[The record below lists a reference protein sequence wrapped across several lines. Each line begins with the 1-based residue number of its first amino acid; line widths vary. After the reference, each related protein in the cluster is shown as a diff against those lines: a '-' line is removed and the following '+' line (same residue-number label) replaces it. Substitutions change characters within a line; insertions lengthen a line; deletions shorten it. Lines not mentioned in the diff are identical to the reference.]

1 MTTSSARNPGVRNSA
16 IRDTAT
22 RDAAE
27 RGTGTMAAARISLGR
42 VFQAESSNYFLL
54 LGITLF
60 MVVFGLVMVLSSSA
74 VDSHVDDGN
83 FFTRFLSQGMYA
95 LIGVPVMLILSRV
108 PAQFWQRI
116 AWVGLSVACV
126 LQLLVVATGLGVEI
140 NQNKNWLK
148 VGPVMFQPSEAIKIA
163 LVLWLG
169 MFLFKKRDKITK
181 WRYSMFPAVLI
192 SLVAIGLVMLGGDLG
207 TVVIMV
213 MMVIGALFFAGTPIR
228 HLVVFA
234 FVSAG
239 IAIILTVTSES
250 RLTRV
255 LAFLHPHTADPMSDG
270 YQIQQGMFA
279 LANGGIFGVGL
290 GNSRSK
296 WSWLPASSTD
306 FIFAITGEELGL
318 IGAVLVLGLFVLLA
332 FAFCRII
339 TASTTLFSRVVTGG
353 VMVWILGQAIVNI
366 AVVLGLLPTLGVPLP
381 LISAGGTAMISTLA
395 AIGVVLSFARSQGK
409 PPVPEK
415 RTSTARQRARS

>member
-1 MTTSSARNPGVRNSA
+1 
-16 IRDTAT
+16 
-22 RDAAE
+22 
-27 RGTGTMAAARISLGR
+27 

-74 VDSHVDDGN
+74 VDSHVDDDN
-83 FFTRFLSQGMYA
+83 FFTKFLSQGMYA
-95 LIGVPVMLILSRV
+95 LIGVPVMLILSRI
-108 PAQFWQRI
+108 PSQFWQRI
-116 AWVGLSVACV
+116 AWPGLGIACV
-126 LQLLVVATGLGVEI
+126 LQLLVVATPLGVEI
-140 NQNKNWLK
+140 NLNKNWLR

-169 MFLFKKRDKITK
+169 MFLFKKRDKISQ
-181 WRYSMFPAVLI
+181 WRFGMFPAVLV
-192 SLVAIGLVMLGGDLG
+192 SLVAIGLVMAGGDLG

-213 MMVIGALFFAGTPIR
+213 MMVIGALFFAGVPIR

-234 FVSAG
+234 LIAASA
-239 IAIILTVTSES
+239 AVILTVTSES
-250 RLTRV
+250 RLSRV
-255 LAFLHPHTADPMSDG
+255 LAFFHPHTTDPMSDG
-270 YQIQQGMFA
+270 YQIQQGTFA

-318 IGAVLVLGLFVLLA
+318 IGAVLVLALFVMLA
-332 FAFCRII
+332 FAFCRIM
-339 TASTTLFSRVVTGG
+339 TTTDDPFARVVTGA
-353 VMVWILGQAIVNI
+353 VMIWILGQAIVNI
-366 AVVLGLLPTLGVPLP
+366 AVVLGLLPVLGVPLP

-395 AIGVVLSFARSQGK
+395 AIGVVLSFARGQSG
-409 PPVPEK
+409 
-415 RTSTARQRARS
+415 SRQRMTS

>member
-1 MTTSSARNPGVRNSA
+1 MTASSARSFSRRDSAGRNSA
-16 IRDTAT
+16 
-22 RDAAE
+22 E
-27 RGTGTMAAARISLGR
+27 RGAGTMAAARISLGR

-95 LIGVPVMLILSRV
+95 LIGVPVMLIISRV
-108 PAQFWQRI
+108 PAPFWQRI
-116 AWVGLSVACV
+116 AWPGLSVACI
-126 LQLLVVATGLGVEI
+126 LQLLVVATPLGVEI
-140 NQNKNWLK
+140 NQNKNWLQL
-148 VGPVMFQPSEAIKIA
+148 GPVTFQPSEAIKIA

-169 MFLFKKRDKITK
+169 MFLFKKREKITQ
-181 WRYSMFPAVLI
+181 WRYSMFPAVLV

-228 HLVVFA
+228 HLVIFA
-234 FVSAG
+234 LVSASV
-239 IAIILTVTSES
+239 AVILTITSES
-250 RLTRV
+250 RLNRV
-255 LAFLHPHTADPMSDG
+255 LAFLHPHTTDPMSDG
-270 YQIQQGMFA
+270 YQIQQGTFA

-318 IGAVLVLGLFVLLA
+318 IGAVLVLGLFVMLA

-339 TASTTLFSRVVTGG
+339 TASTTVFARVVTGG

-395 AIGVVLSFARSQGK
+395 AIGIVLSFARGQGTTSRVAAPAAK
-409 PPVPEK
+409 P
-415 RTSTARQRARS
+415 RQRTRS

>member
-1 MTTSSARNPGVRNSA
+1 MTTSSTRNPSVRKV
-16 IRDTAT
+16 RDAASP
-22 RDAAE
+22 DAAE

-74 VDSHVDDGN
+74 VVSHVDDNN
-83 FFTRFLSQGMYA
+83 FFARFWNQGIYA
-95 LIGVPVMLILSRV
+95 TIGVPVMLLVSRI
-108 PAQFWQRI
+108 PARFWQRW
-116 AWVGLSVACV
+116 AWFGLSIACF
-126 LQLLVVATGLGVEI
+126 LQALVVFTPLGVLI
-140 NQNKNWLK
+140 NQNRNWLK
-148 VGPVMFQPSEAIKIA
+148 LGPVTFQPSEAIKIA

-169 MFLFKKRDKITK
+169 MFLLKKRDKITQ
-181 WRYSMFPAVLI
+181 WRYSTLPVA
-192 SLVAIGLVMLGGDLG
+192 LVSGASIGLVMLGGDLG
-207 TVVIMV
+207 TTVIMA
-213 MMVIGALFFAGTPIR
+213 MMVLGALFFAGTPIR
-228 HLVVFA
+228 QLIAFALIAGSAAVV
-234 FVSAG
+234 
-239 IAIILTVTSES
+239 IALS
-250 RLTRV
+250 RPSRV
-255 LAFLHPHTADPMSDG
+255 ERILAFFHPHTADPMSDG

-318 IGAVLVLGLFVLLA
+318 IGAILVLALFVMLA

-339 TASTTLFSRVVTGG
+339 TAATDPFSRVVTGS
-353 VMVWILGQAIVNI
+353 VMVWILGQGLVNI
-366 AVVLGLLPTLGVPLP
+366 AVVLGLLPVLGVPLP

-395 AIGVVLSFARSQGK
+395 AIGVVLSFARTQGK
-409 PPVPEK
+409 PAV
-415 RTSTARQRARS
+415 RQRTRS

>member
-1 MTTSSARNPGVRNSA
+1 
-16 IRDTAT
+16 
-22 RDAAE
+22 
-27 RGTGTMAAARISLGR
+27 
-42 VFQAESSNYFLL
+42 
-54 LGITLF
+54 
-60 MVVFGLVMVLSSSA
+60 
-74 VDSHVDDGN
+74 
-83 FFTRFLSQGMYA
+83 
-95 LIGVPVMLILSRV
+95 
-108 PAQFWQRI
+108 
-116 AWVGLSVACV
+116 LSVACV

-148 VGPVMFQPSEAIKIA
+148 IGPVMFQPSEAIKIA

-239 IAIILTVTSES
+239 VAVILTVTSES

>member
-1 MTTSSARNPGVRNSA
+1 
-16 IRDTAT
+16 
-22 RDAAE
+22 
-27 RGTGTMAAARISLGR
+27 
-42 VFQAESSNYFLL
+42 
-54 LGITLF
+54 
-60 MVVFGLVMVLSSSA
+60 
-74 VDSHVDDGN
+74 
-83 FFTRFLSQGMYA
+83 
-95 LIGVPVMLILSRV
+95 
-108 PAQFWQRI
+108 
-116 AWVGLSVACV
+116 
-126 LQLLVVATGLGVEI
+126 
-140 NQNKNWLK
+140 
-148 VGPVMFQPSEAIKIA
+148 
-163 LVLWLG
+163 
-169 MFLFKKRDKITK
+169 
-181 WRYSMFPAVLI
+181 
-192 SLVAIGLVMLGGDLG
+192 
-207 TVVIMV
+207 
-213 MMVIGALFFAGTPIR
+213 VIGALFFAGTPIR

-239 IAIILTVTSES
+239 VAVILTVTSES

>member
-1 MTTSSARNPGVRNSA
+1 MTTSPPRTAGPARATGAQERDPGTVS
-16 IRDTAT
+16 
-22 RDAAE
+22 
-27 RGTGTMAAARISLGR
+27 AARISLGR

-74 VDSHVDDGN
+74 VDSHVDDDN
-83 FFTRFLSQGMYA
+83 FFTKFLSQGMYA
-95 LIGVPVMLILSRV
+95 LIGVPVMLILSRI
-108 PAQFWQRI
+108 PSQFWQRI
-116 AWVGLSVACV
+116 AWPGLGIACV
-126 LQLLVVATGLGVEI
+126 LQLLVVATPLGVEI
-140 NQNKNWLK
+140 NLNKNWLR

-169 MFLFKKRDKITK
+169 MFLFKKRDKISQ
-181 WRYSMFPAVLI
+181 WRFGMFPAVLV
-192 SLVAIGLVMLGGDLG
+192 SLVAIGLVMAGGDLG

-213 MMVIGALFFAGTPIR
+213 MMVIGALFFAGVPIR

-234 FVSAG
+234 LIAASA
-239 IAIILTVTSES
+239 AVILTVTSES
-250 RLTRV
+250 RLSRV
-255 LAFLHPHTADPMSDG
+255 LAFFHPHTTDPMSDG
-270 YQIQQGMFA
+270 YQIQQGTFA

-318 IGAVLVLGLFVLLA
+318 IGAVLVLALFVMLA
-332 FAFCRII
+332 FAFCRIM
-339 TASTTLFSRVVTGG
+339 TTTDDPFARVVTGA
-353 VMVWILGQAIVNI
+353 VMIWILGQAIVNI
-366 AVVLGLLPTLGVPLP
+366 AVVLGLLPVLGVPLP

-395 AIGVVLSFARSQGK
+395 AIGVVLSFARGQSG
-409 PPVPEK
+409 
-415 RTSTARQRARS
+415 SRQRMTS

>member
-1 MTTSSARNPGVRNSA
+1 VTASGSAQQRGVG
-16 IRDTAT
+16 TAT
-22 RDAAE
+22 
-27 RGTGTMAAARISLGR
+27 AARISLGR

-54 LGITLF
+54 LGVTLF

-95 LIGVPVMLILSRV
+95 LIGVPLMLLLSRV
-108 PAQFWQRI
+108 PARFWQRI
-116 AWVGLSVACV
+116 AWLGLSIACV
-126 LQLLVVATGLGVEI
+126 LQLLVVATPLGVEI
-140 NQNKNWLK
+140 NLNKNWLK
-148 VGPVMFQPSEAIKIA
+148 LGPVMFQPSEAIKIA

-169 MFLFKKRDKITK
+169 MFLFKKRDKITQ

-213 MMVIGALFFAGTPIR
+213 MMVIGALFFAGSPVR
-228 HLVVFA
+228 HLVVFGLVA
-234 FVSAG
+234 ASVAVV
-239 IAIILTVTSES
+239 LTVTSQS

-255 LAFLHPHTADPMSDG
+255 LAFFQPHTTDSMGDG
-270 YQIQQGMFA
+270 YQIQQGTFA
-279 LANGGIFGVGL
+279 LANGGVFGVGL

-318 IGAVLVLGLFVLLA
+318 IGAVLVLALFVMLA
-332 FAFCRII
+332 FAFCRIM
-339 TASTTLFSRVVTGG
+339 TATPDLFARVVTGG
-353 VMVWILGQAIVNI
+353 VMVWILGQGLVNI
-366 AVVLGLLPTLGVPLP
+366 AVVLGLLPVLGVPLP
-381 LISAGGTAMISTLA
+381 LISAGGTALISTLA
-395 AIGVVLSFARSQGK
+395 AIGVVLSFARTQGKNSQGK
-409 PPVPEK
+409 ASRGAK
-415 RTSTARQRARS
+415 RS